1 MRDWFKWIS
10 IALLGLGSS
19 TFYPLSGDVNPEAS
33 RGAVQALE
41 GALDQA
47 QPPWGEL
54 AKAPFSKMALTR
66 QDAERAEELLAQAY
80 SSRLRS
86 ERAQEMDEKVLRIGD
101 LSMPFF
107 VAIYGEAP
115 ADGRSMFLSMHGG
128 GGAPARVNDQQWEN
142 QKWLYEPAEGVYVA
156 PRAPTNT
163 WNLWHQDHIDDF
175 FQRLIQN
182 MVLFHQVNPDKVY
195 LMGYSAGGDGVYQ
208 LAPRMA
214 DFFAAASMMA
224 GHPNETSPL
233 GLRNLPFAIY
243 MGGKDAAYKRNEI
256 AADWEKKLQ
265 ALRSSD
271 PEGYLHRVRI
281 FPEFGHWMQKK
292 DAEALPW
299 MSQYRRQKYPS
310 KVVWKQ
316 DDVMHERFYWLHAP
330 KESFSERG
338 EIVVSIDA
346 QKMVIETM
354 ECSTLTLRLNDH
366 LVDLDREVTI
376 LRKGQKLFSGKLER
390 RLETMIQSLM
400 DRGDPSYLFSASWT
414 AMNP

>member
-10 IALLGLGSS
+10 IALLVSGSS

-41 GALDQA
+41 RALDQA
-47 QPPWGEL
+47 QPPWDEL
-54 AKAPFSKMALTR
+54 AKAPFSKMPLTR

-80 SSRLRS
+80 SSRLRF

-101 LSMPFF
+101 LSLPFF

-142 QKWLYEPAEGVYVA
+142 QKRLYEPAEGVYVA

-175 FQRLIQN
+175 FQRLIQT

>member
-1 MRDWFKWIS
+1 MGKS
-10 IALLGLGSS
+10 KAAL
-19 TFYPLSGDVNPEAS
+19 
-33 RGAVQALE
+33 Q
-41 GALDQA
+41 
-47 QPPWGEL
+47 
-54 AKAPFSKMALTR
+54 
-66 QDAERAEELLAQAY
+66 
-80 SSRLRS
+80 
-86 ERAQEMDEKVLRIGD
+86 
-101 LSMPFF
+101 
-107 VAIYGEAP
+107 
-115 ADGRSMFLSMHGG
+115 
-128 GGAPARVNDQQWEN
+128 
-142 QKWLYEPAEGVYVA
+142 PAEGVYVA

-233 GLRNLPFAIY
+233 GLRNLPLQSPTWEAR
-243 MGGKDAAYKRNEI
+243 MPAYKRNEI

-299 MSQYRRQKYPS
+299 MSQYRRQKY
-310 KVVWKQ
+310 Q
-316 DDVMHERFYWLHAP
+316 
-330 KESFSERG
+330 
-338 EIVVSIDA
+338 
-346 QKMVIETM
+346 Q
-354 ECSTLTLRLNDH
+354 
-366 LVDLDREVTI
+366 
-376 LRKGQKLFSGKLER
+376 SGLEA
-390 RLETMIQSLM
+390 
-400 DRGDPSYLFSASWT
+400 G
-414 AMNP
+414 

>member
-19 TFYPLSGDVNPEAS
+19 TFFPLSGDVNPEAS

-41 GALDQA
+41 SALDQA
-47 QPPWGEL
+47 QPSWDVL
-54 AKAPFSKMALTR
+54 AKAPFSKTALTR
-66 QDAERAEELLAQAY
+66 QDAERAEDLLARAY
-80 SSRLRS
+80 LSRLRS

-107 VAIYGEAP
+107 VATYGEAP

-142 QKWLYEPAEGVYVA
+142 QKRLYEPAEGVYVA

-175 FQRLIQN
+175 FQRLIQI

-233 GLRNLPFAIY
+233 GLRNLPFALY

-299 MSQYRRQKYPS
+299 MSQYRRLKYPS

-354 ECSTLTLRLNDH
+354 ECSALTLRLNDH

>member
-19 TFYPLSGDVNPEAS
+19 TFFPLSGDVNPEAS

-41 GALDQA
+41 RALDQA
-47 QPPWGEL
+47 QPSWDVL
-54 AKAPFSKMALTR
+54 AKAPFSKTALTR
-66 QDAERAEELLAQAY
+66 QDAERAEDLLARAY
-80 SSRLRS
+80 LSRLRS

-107 VAIYGEAP
+107 VAIYGETP

-142 QKWLYEPAEGVYVA
+142 QKQLYEPAEGVYVA

-233 GLRNLPFAIY
+233 GLRNLPFALY

>member
-19 TFYPLSGDVNPEAS
+19 TFFPLSGDVNPEAS
-33 RGAVQALE
+33 RGALQSLE
-41 GALDQA
+41 RALDQA
-47 QPPWGEL
+47 QPSWDVL
-54 AKAPFSKMALTR
+54 AKAPFSKTALTR
-66 QDAERAEELLAQAY
+66 QDAERAEDLLARAY
-80 SSRLRS
+80 LSRLRS

-107 VAIYGEAP
+107 VATYGEAP

-142 QKWLYEPAEGVYVA
+142 QKRLYEPAEGVYVA

-233 GLRNLPFAIY
+233 GLRNLPFALY

>member
-19 TFYPLSGDVNPEAS
+19 TFFPLSGDVNPEAS

-41 GALDQA
+41 RALDQA
-47 QPPWGEL
+47 QPSWDVL
-54 AKAPFSKMALTR
+54 AKAPFSKTALTR
-66 QDAERAEELLAQAY
+66 QDAERAEDLLAQTY

-107 VAIYGEAP
+107 VATYGEAP

-142 QKWLYEPAEGVYVA
+142 QKRLYEPAEGVYVA

-233 GLRNLPFAIY
+233 GLRNLPFALY

-354 ECSTLTLRLNDH
+354 ECSALTLRLNDH

>member
-1 MRDWFKWIS
+1 M
-10 IALLGLGSS
+10 
-19 TFYPLSGDVNPEAS
+19 
-33 RGAVQALE
+33 
-41 GALDQA
+41 
-47 QPPWGEL
+47 
-54 AKAPFSKMALTR
+54 
-66 QDAERAEELLAQAY
+66 
-80 SSRLRS
+80 
-86 ERAQEMDEKVLRIGD
+86 
-101 LSMPFF
+101 
-107 VAIYGEAP
+107 
-115 ADGRSMFLSMHGG
+115 
-128 GGAPARVNDQQWEN
+128 
-142 QKWLYEPAEGVYVA
+142 A

-233 GLRNLPFAIY
+233 GLRNLPFALY

-354 ECSTLTLRLNDH
+354 ECSALTLRLNDH

-400 DRGDPSYLFSASWT
+400 ERGDPSYLFSASWT

>member
-1 MRDWFKWIS
+1 MCDWFKWIS

-19 TFYPLSGDVNPEAS
+19 TFFPLSGDVNPEAS

-41 GALDQA
+41 SALDQA
-47 QPPWGEL
+47 QPSWDVL
-54 AKAPFSKMALTR
+54 AKAPFSKTALTR
-66 QDAERAEELLAQAY
+66 QDAERAEDLLAQAY

-107 VAIYGEAP
+107 VATYGEAP

-142 QKWLYEPAEGVYVA
+142 QKRLYEPAEGVYVA

-233 GLRNLPFAIY
+233 GLRNLPFALY

-354 ECSTLTLRLNDH
+354 ECSALTLRLNDH

-400 DRGDPSYLFSASWT
+400 ERGDPSYLFSASWT

>member
-19 TFYPLSGDVNPEAS
+19 TFFPLSGDVNPEAS

-41 GALDQA
+41 RALDQA
-47 QPPWGEL
+47 QPSWDVL
-54 AKAPFSKMALTR
+54 AKAPFSKTALTR
-66 QDAERAEELLAQAY
+66 QDAERAEDLLARAY
-80 SSRLRS
+80 LSRLRS

-107 VAIYGEAP
+107 VATYGEAP

-142 QKWLYEPAEGVYVA
+142 QKRLYEPAEGVYVA

-175 FQRLIQN
+175 FQRLIQI

-233 GLRNLPFAIY
+233 GLRNLPFALY

-354 ECSTLTLRLNDH
+354 ECSALTLRLNDH

>member
-19 TFYPLSGDVNPEAS
+19 TFFPLLGDVNPEAS
-33 RGAVQALE
+33 RRAVQALE
-41 GALDQA
+41 RALDQT
-47 QPPWGEL
+47 QPSWDML
-54 AKAPFSKMALTR
+54 AKAPFSKAALTR
-66 QDAERAEELLAQAY
+66 QDAERAEDLLARAY
-80 SSRLRS
+80 LSRLRS

-107 VAIYGEAP
+107 VATYGEAP

-142 QKWLYEPAEGVYVA
+142 QKRLYEPAEGVYVA

-233 GLRNLPFAIY
+233 GLRNLPFALY

-354 ECSTLTLRLNDH
+354 ECSALTLRLNDH
-366 LVDLDREVTI
+366 LVDLGREVTI

-400 DRGDPSYLFSASWT
+400 ERGDPSYLFSASWT

>member
-19 TFYPLSGDVNPEAS
+19 TFFPLSGDVNPEAS

-41 GALDQA
+41 RALDQA
-47 QPPWGEL
+47 QPPWDEL
-54 AKAPFSKMALTR
+54 AKAPFSKTALTR
-66 QDAERAEELLAQAY
+66 QDAEWAEDLLGQAY
-80 SSRLRS
+80 PSRLRS

-115 ADGRSMFLSMHGG
+115 ADGRSMYLSMHGG

-142 QKWLYEPAEGVYVA
+142 QKRLYEPAEGVYVA
-156 PRAPTNT
+156 PRAPTDT

-233 GLRNLPFAIY
+233 GLRNLPFALY

-265 ALRSSD
+265 ALRSAD

-346 QKMVIETM
+346 QKMVIEIM

-376 LRKGQKLFSGKLER
+376 FRKGQKLFSGKLER

-414 AMNP
+414 AITP